1 MLAIL
6 TAPLT
11 VISLVLYLLVVY
23 ISGLLL
29 IRSIFSLSVV
39 FERLVDIICE
49 TMAESVDGVDANGD
63 SKYIDSVDQDD
74 PEYIK
79 EMQRP
84 PDIKED
90 LQAMEAR
97 QRVSVIL
104 NSQGNLV
111 FSGNNNRNHDM
122 T

>member
-1 MLAIL
+1 M
-6 TAPLT
+6 APPSPDEVAT
-11 VISLVLYLLVVY
+11 SPN
-23 ISGLLL
+23 G
-29 IRSIFSLSVV
+29 
-39 FERLVDIICE
+39 
-49 TMAESVDGVDANGD
+49 AANGVGTNGD
-63 SKYIDSVDQDD
+63 SKYIDTVDQDD

-104 NSQGNLV
+104 NSQGENCRITFLL
-111 FSGNNNRNHDM
+111 FTD
-122 T
+122 

>member
-1 MLAIL
+1 MAPPSPDEVAT
-6 TAPLT
+6 TAT
-11 VISLVLYLLVVY
+11 N
-23 ISGLLL
+23 GGA
-29 IRSIFSLSVV
+29 
-39 FERLVDIICE
+39 
-49 TMAESVDGVDANGD
+49 TNGGATNGVEANGD

-74 PEYIK
+74 PVYIK

-104 NSQGNLV
+104 NSQGNREVVRYRQQECRL
-111 FSGNNNRNHDM
+111 M
-122 T
+122 

>member
-1 MLAIL
+1 M
-6 TAPLT
+6 APPSPDEVAT
-11 VISLVLYLLVVY
+11 EGSH
-23 ISGLLL
+23 GA
-29 IRSIFSLSVV
+29 
-39 FERLVDIICE
+39 
-49 TMAESVDGVDANGD
+49 TNGVEANGD

-104 NSQGNLV
+104 NSQGEGGVIVL
-111 FSGNNNRNHDM
+111 GW
-122 T
+122 

>member
-1 MLAIL
+1 MAPPSPDE
-6 TAPLT
+6 TAT
-11 VISLVLYLLVVY
+11 VASN
-23 ISGLLL
+23 G
-29 IRSIFSLSVV
+29 
-39 FERLVDIICE
+39 
-49 TMAESVDGVDANGD
+49 AANGVDANGD

-104 NSQGNLV
+104 NSQGDVVIN
-111 FSGNNNRNHDM
+111 SQPAQ
-122 T
+122 